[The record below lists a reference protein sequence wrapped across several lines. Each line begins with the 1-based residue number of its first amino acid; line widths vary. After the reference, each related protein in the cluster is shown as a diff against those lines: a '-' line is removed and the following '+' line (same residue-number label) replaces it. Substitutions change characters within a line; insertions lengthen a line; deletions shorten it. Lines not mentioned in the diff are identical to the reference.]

1 MRVGLT
7 LLLAFGILAT
17 VHCEA
22 ELGTDDNPY
31 PDDHKFD
38 DEEGDEED
46 GSDESGA
53 EGGEGEEDGEGA
65 SDLAHYEDDGKESQL
80 TQKHLRD
87 LHKKLDGNK
96 DGKVHLQEIMAF
108 AHEKNKAIKAKEIHG
123 IFDEIDS
130 TKDGHLSLE
139 EHMAEYEAEMEETDG
154 EQRELLKQHET
165 EKFKAADSDGD
176 GKLDKH
182 ELVAFIS
189 PETHPEVFE
198 IHVKHIFKMQDINKD
213 GKIDKDEWDKT
224 VRREHE
230 HHMDE
235 NLDHDGE
242 FKNLDENGDGVI
254 DFKEMTHWESG
265 RFHIEH
271 AMKKLFHVG
280 DKDGDK
286 HMSEHEMAM
295 ALDDLEEHPDTHSHL
310 SDWIFHDEM

>member
-1 MRVGLT
+1 MRLVLT
-7 LLLAFGILAT
+7 LLLVFGILTT

-22 ELGTDDNPY
+22 EMGSEDNPY
-31 PDDHKFD
+31 PDDHKYD
-38 DEEGDEED
+38 GEEGEDED
-46 GSDESGA
+46 GGDESEEPGV
-53 EGGEGEEDGEGA
+53 EGEEGEEGE
-65 SDLAHYEDDGKESQL
+65 DLAHYEDDGKESQL

-87 LHKKLDGNK
+87 LHKKFDANN
-96 DGKVHLQEIMAF
+96 DGKASLHEIMAF
-108 AHEKNKAIKAKEIHG
+108 AMEKSKAVKAKEIHG

-139 EHMAEYEAEMEETDG
+139 EHLAEYEAEMEEADG
-154 EQRELLKQHET
+154 EQRELLKQHEI

-176 GKLDKH
+176 DKLDKH
-182 ELVAFIS
+182 ELVAFMN

-198 IHVKHIFKMQDINKD
+198 IHVQHIFKTQDINKD

-254 DFKEMTHWESG
+254 DFTEMKHWESG

-286 HMSEHEMAM
+286 HMTEHEMAM
-295 ALDDLEEHPDTHSHL
+295 ALDDLEEHVDTHSHL
-310 SDWIFHDEM
+310 TDWVFHEEM